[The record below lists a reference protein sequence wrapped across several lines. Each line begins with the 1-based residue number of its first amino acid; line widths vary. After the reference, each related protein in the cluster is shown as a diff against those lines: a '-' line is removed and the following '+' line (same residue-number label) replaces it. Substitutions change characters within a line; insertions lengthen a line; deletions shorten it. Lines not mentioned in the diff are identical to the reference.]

1 MRRPSIRTTYILVVI
16 LSAFLVALESVA
28 IEGAIHMANL
38 SSFIVSSVPMMVGGL
53 ILVGLST
60 RGTYDFV
67 RVMDR
72 SAWVYLSV
80 LCVFVAGGVL
90 LWFDSVGRIGAGKEA
105 LLGGSSS
112 EVLFVVILSAVFLS
126 ERLNRWEV
134 VGSILIMI
142 GVLIVL
148 FNRESM
154 SLTLGFGEIEAIFSS
169 LLLGISVVMT
179 TVMLRTYRVTPLSAV
194 ELILTGVF
202 LIGIGVALGFI
213 TWPGTDGLVVLL
225 ILGIFPAMGLLTYN
239 AGLPKIGA
247 SLTSVLF
254 ATTGIM
260 TVGVQMLVLGLFP
273 GADIRLPENLALA
286 ILGGVVAFIGV
297 YLLNSRGTRG
307 SASLSA
313 EEKR

>member
-1 MRRPSIRTTYILVVI
+1 
-16 LSAFLVALESVA
+16 
-28 IEGAIHMANL
+28 
-38 SSFIVSSVPMMVGGL
+38 
-53 ILVGLST
+53 
-60 RGTYDFV
+60 
-67 RVMDR
+67 
-72 SAWVYLSV
+72 
-80 LCVFVAGGVL
+80 
-90 LWFDSVGRIGAGKEA
+90 
-105 LLGGSSS
+105 
-112 EVLFVVILSAVFLS
+112 
-126 ERLNRWEV
+126 
-134 VGSILIMI
+134 
-142 GVLIVL
+142 
-148 FNRESM
+148 M